1 MTPDPIGTA
10 GIECLH
16 CHTVFRVNVYAA
28 PTSYLFHPPDAAGDV
43 QVDEICEM
51 TTAPLD
57 HDCTERA
64 A

>member
-1 MTPDPIGTA
+1 MSPDPIGTA
-10 GIECLH
+10 GIECRI
-16 CHTVFRVNVYAA
+16 CRTVFRVNVYAA

-57 HDCTERA
+57 HDCPA
-64 A
+64 AA